1 MNVKDGGE
9 DTKSSSGLLLENDKV
24 EKLRRNEIIN
34 CICGITEED
43 GLMIQCDICLC
54 WQHGHCAGIFR
65 ETDVPDKYTCAIC
78 KNPYRGR
85 PSMKYL
91 HDQEWLKEGTL
102 PSLSFRSKR
111 DEVISQRK
119 TILKRSYDLSG
130 SISLLSRVI
139 HSLRLKVN
147 IAEKKDHPKL
157 WLWAKKWT
165 EKKSNRIKDEPEEKE
180 EKSEEQNVDVNVDG
194 VGIKIK
200 EEGST
205 EDDKQLPK
213 APEPEAPIDSA
224 ECKLNLLDHLIH
236 YQTLVDARLSWI
248 ESLVAELESMQDDAV
263 NDEGPDRY
271 PRTKA
276 TVQMLLRD
284 LSTMKKIAII

>member
-1 MNVKDGGE
+1 MKNQIEGTE
-9 DTKSSSGLLLENDKV
+9 DTKSGLVVENSKL

-34 CICGITEED
+34 CLCGITEED
-43 GLMIQCDICLC
+43 GLMIQCDLCLC

-65 ETDVPDKYTCAIC
+65 ESDVPDKYTCAIC
-78 KNPYRGR
+78 KNPYRAR
-85 PSMKYL
+85 SSMKYL
-91 HDQEWLKEGTL
+91 HDQEWLKEGSL

-111 DEVISQRK
+111 EDIINQRR
-119 TILKRSYDLSG
+119 TILKRSQDLSG
-130 SISLLSRVI
+130 SIALLARVI

-165 EKKSNRIKDEPEEKE
+165 EKKPNRLKDDSDVKE
-180 EKSEEQNVDVNVDG
+180 EKSDQIIDLGNG
-194 VGIKIK
+194 VKK
-200 EEGST
+200 EETVT
-205 EDDKQLPK
+205 EDEKQVPK

-236 YQTLVDARLSWI
+236 YQTLVDARLSCI

-263 NDEGPDRY
+263 NDEAPERY

-284 LSTMKKIAII
+284 LNTMRKIAII